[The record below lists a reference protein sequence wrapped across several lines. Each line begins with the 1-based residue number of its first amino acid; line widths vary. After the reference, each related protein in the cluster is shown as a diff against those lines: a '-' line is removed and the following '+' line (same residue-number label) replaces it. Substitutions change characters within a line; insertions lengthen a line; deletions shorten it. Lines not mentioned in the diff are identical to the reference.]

1 MRNRLFSVCLG
12 FKDLRRDDD
21 VITFEHGL
29 TVAADEES
37 ARLTAVA
44 ASAERHEGE
53 VLFGSDAA
61 EMTEDDLERLIEAMK
76 RGVRDVDTCIVSS
89 YRTRT

>member
-1 MRNRLFSVCLG
+1 MNRLFSVVLA
-12 FKDLRRDDD
+12 FQDLNNQADTIR
-21 VITFEHGL
+21 FEHGL

-61 EMTEDDLERLIEAMK
+61 EMTEEDLERLIEAMK
-76 RGVRDVDTCIVSS
+76 RGVRDVDACIVSS
-89 YRTRT
+89 YRMRT